1 MIIYKDST
9 PRNHKF
15 EELCVKTQEEM
26 KEFVVNELLKR
37 NRGEIIKDDGFVMYV
52 GTYPVLLCAHM
63 DTVHSKLPSVF
74 VYANGTI
81 SSPQGIGGDDRCGIY
96 MIFEVLKHYDCSVLF
111 LEDEENGCIGAR
123 KFCASNIAE
132 EYIDKF
138 NFIVEY
144 DRKGNNHAV
153 FYECDN
159 KEFTR
164 FITSG
169 FFEEKEGT
177 CSDISYL
184 APKLNA
190 AAVNLSCGYYDEH
203 NLEHYVVLNEM
214 ETVIKE
220 SIKLID
226 KAKELE
232 KPFEFVQAPIRYG
245 KYGYYGYGYGYDY
258 DDYYDSYYS
267 RWYDNYNSNS
277 TSRTLESDKT
287 RKYEIEFIDVKIVDE
302 YEEQHEVQF
311 INQVVM
317 EGKTCDDVLLKFLK
331 QYDYIPY
338 CHILEIYEVDNFT
351 I

>member
-1 MIIYKDST
+1 MNIYKDST

-37 NRGEIIKDDGFVMYV
+37 KRGEIIKDDGFVMYV

-63 DTVHSKLPSVF
+63 DTVHNSTPHVF

-81 SSPQGIGGDDRCGIY
+81 SSPQGIGGDDRCGVY
-96 MIFEVLKHYDCSVLF
+96 MIFEVLKNYDCSVLF

-123 KFCASNIAE
+123 KFCTNSVAE

-203 NLEHYVVLNEM
+203 QLDHYVILDEM

-220 SIKLID
+220 SMKLIE
-226 KAKELE
+226 KAKDLE
-232 KPFEFVQAPIRYG
+232 KPFNFIQAPMKWNRYG
-245 KYGYYGYGYGYDY
+245 YHGYGWDDY
-258 DDYYDSYYS
+258 DDYYYS
-267 RWYDNYNSNS
+267 RYYDNYSS
-277 TSRTLESDKT
+277 YSSGIDSGFDK
-287 RKYEIEFIDVKIVDE
+287 YAIEFIDIKIVDE
-302 YEEQHEVQF
+302 KEVQF
-311 INQVVM
+311 INDTII
-317 EGKTCDDVLLKFLK
+317 EAESSNDALLKFLK
-331 QYDYIPY
+331 QYDYISY
-338 CHILEIYEVDNFT
+338 DHVIEVYRT
-351 I
+351 L